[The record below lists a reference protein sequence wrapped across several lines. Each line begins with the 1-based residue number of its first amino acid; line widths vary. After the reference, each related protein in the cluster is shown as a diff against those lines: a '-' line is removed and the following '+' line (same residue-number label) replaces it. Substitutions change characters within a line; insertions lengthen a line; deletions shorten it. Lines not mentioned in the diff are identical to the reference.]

1 MILEGVITTLES
13 CGLVHIAAM
22 GAEIGDPP
30 PSVPQRL
37 VLRPYQ
43 SSRTFGNLRRDGRG
57 VFHITDDVE
66 LLARSAVGQAD
77 GGQGMPAGCWPEPLV
92 LPDACRWYA
101 LEVRRIEAPGP
112 RSRIEA
118 AVVASGRNRDFWGF
132 NRAKHAVVEAAIL
145 ASRAHVLPLG
155 DIRAELARL
164 APLVEKTGG
173 PAERR
178 AFAFLCEYLEK
189 RGQEPR

>member
-1 MILEGVITTLES
+1 MILEGVMTTLDA

-30 PSVPQRL
+30 PSVVQRL

-43 SSRTFGNLRRDGRG
+43 SSRTFANLRRQGRG

-66 LLARSAVGQAD
+66 LLVRSALGQAD
-77 GGQGMPAGCWPEPLV
+77 GWHGVPPGCWSEPLV

-101 LEVRRIEAPGP
+101 LEVRRIEALGP
-112 RSRIEA
+112 RSRVEA

-132 NRAKHAVVEAAIL
+132 NRAKHAVIEAAIL
-145 ASRAHVLPLG
+145 ASRAQLLPRA
-155 DIRAELARL
+155 DILAELARL
-164 APLVEKTGG
+164 ARLVEKTGG
-173 PAERR
+173 AAERR
-178 AFAFLCEYLEK
+178 AFAFVCQYLE
-189 RGQEPR
+189 GIAQEPQ